1 MTNNQDSDA
10 FEEIEHT
17 ADWALRIRGRDLRE
31 LLINAARGMSRLL
44 LADASALPTD
54 VKRHIELDAFDAE
67 SLLVEWL
74 SELAYWTE
82 AEMLVFRE
90 FDLIEVTPT
99 RLRAVVQGG
108 HAADLQKHIKAVTYH
123 NLEIVETGSGLETT
137 VVFDV

>member
-54 VKRHIELDAFDAE
+54 VKRHIELDAC
-67 SLLVEWL
+67 
-74 SELAYWTE
+74 
-82 AEMLVFRE
+82 
-90 FDLIEVTPT
+90 
-99 RLRAVVQGG
+99 
-108 HAADLQKHIKAVTYH
+108 
-123 NLEIVETGSGLETT
+123 
-137 VVFDV
+137 